1 MIVYFPPMI
10 AYFQSRSYTFARL
23 YALLDRMQQTVR
35 FTFHD
40 RLLYHPIMILEKITV
55 DFCPQMT
62 LHNIPGYF
70 TPRTIHQN
78 TVHFTLGV
86 RAWTIFSILMK
97 RIFSPCQN

>member
-1 MIVYFPPMI
+1 MI

-40 RLLYHPIMILEKITV
+40 RLLYHPIMILEKNNCGFLYTN
-55 DFCPQMT
+55 DAPQYSR
-62 LHNIPGYF
+62 GF
-70 TPRTIHQN
+70 TPRTVHQK

-86 RAWTIFSILMK
+86 RAGTIFSILMK
-97 RIFSPCQN
+97 RIFSPSPN